1 MVVLREQRRHKETSM
16 THERANNSNGHHLL
30 YITEAGRPERTIA
43 LSTTMTIGRDNEND
57 IVIDSI
63 TVSRCHAVL
72 LRDDAGVRLIDLES
86 TNGTL
91 VNGVPAQPDEP
102 MQLMN
107 GNIIQLGYV
116 WARYCAPL

>member
-1 MVVLREQRRHKETSM
+1 M
-16 THERANNSNGHHLL
+16 THERANNSAGYHLL
-30 YITEAGRPERTIA
+30 YITEAGRPERAIA

-72 LRDDAGVRLIDLES
+72 LHDAAGVRLIDLES

-91 VNGVPAQPDEP
+91 VNGVPARPDEP
-102 MQLMN
+102 MRLMN

>member
-1 MVVLREQRRHKETSM
+1 MDYGKLIYQQRDTPPKQHTLRL
-16 THERANNSNGHHLL
+16 G
-30 YITEAGRPERTIA
+30 
-43 LSTTMTIGRDNEND
+43 STTLGRDAGND
-57 IVIDSI
+57 LVLDADGISRYHARIICTPTDCTI
-63 TVSRCHAVL
+63 T
-72 LRDDAGVRLIDLES
+72 DLES